1 VNTFV
6 SAKTTVMGKLLV
18 TDFTLISTSTC
29 IINFISGHHL
39 SSVSHLAC

>member
-6 SAKTTVMGKLLV
+6 CGEITEKVKLLV
-18 TDFTLISTSTC
+18 TDFTLISTSAY
-29 IINFISGHHL
+29 IINFTSGHHL